1 MELFKTVFLG
11 KNNVSTD
18 IYIGGG
24 GGGKGIGMCAKGYS
38 FLAFLVCKRVS
49 ILTISVWNNVWFVP
63 SRPELFLSEATWSDD
78 ISLLMFTPT
87 IYVPQQYSFVSYLIQ
102 RINITFNIRPT

>member
-1 MELFKTVFLG
+1 MYGL
-11 KNNVSTD
+11 
-18 IYIGGG
+18 
-24 GGGKGIGMCAKGYS
+24 CP
-38 FLAFLVCKRVS
+38 LVLNCFFQKLLD
-49 ILTISVWNNVWFVP
+49 LT
-63 SRPELFLSEATWSDD
+63 